1 LHFEFLFFIMFIM
14 ADNLLEKNN
23 LEKIRKVKEEIAE
36 ATKEKT
42 IGYILTAFG
51 LIAGLAWNDAIK
63 SLIEYIFPLSPNT
76 LLLKFIYAI
85 LITLVVVLMSNYLIK
100 LTKK

>member
-1 LHFEFLFFIMFIM
+1 MFIM
-14 ADNLLEKNN
+14 PDNLLEKNN

-76 LLLKFIYAI
+76 LFLKFIYAV